1 MKKQY
6 ISPELETVR
15 IATMQMIATSSQ
27 SLDEL
32 LTDEDVKIIPDD
44 TPVDEFLTHGDD
56 FVWEE
61 E

>member
-1 MKKQY
+1 
-6 ISPELETVR
+6 
-15 IATMQMIATSSQ
+15 MQMIATSSQ